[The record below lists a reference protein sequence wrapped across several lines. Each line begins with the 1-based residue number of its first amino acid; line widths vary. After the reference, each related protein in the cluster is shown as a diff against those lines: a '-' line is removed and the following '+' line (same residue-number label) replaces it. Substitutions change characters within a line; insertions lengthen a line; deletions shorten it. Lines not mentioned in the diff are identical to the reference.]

1 MEQNSCSLVL
11 RLFGPQLDQVTQ
23 VLRTAAGQGCPGLN
37 LLMKNGEYAVC
48 VTARGGDAASVCR
61 RWQDYFE
68 SRFGD
73 AVFCVGEESL
83 ANVAVEALAKSGRL
97 FVAADAATGKLLD
110 AALAGCDKAGSVYD
124 FGAQSYAH
132 PKRGGRVV
140 PNKHLLKKYPHC
152 PVQPAATRA
161 HAALR
166 VSGADWAAA
175 YCPAGDQHPAF
186 VLACNDKYAWVR
198 PLPAD
203 GDEQALAAGWLL
215 DMLRRM
221 AQGKDMDSFV
231 ERFKLGGPAPKLELP
246 GLSKWRFGGISI
258 IIICLVQKELF
269 N

>member
-83 ANVAVEALAKSGRL
+83 ANVAVDALAKSGRL

-132 PKRGGRVV
+132 PKRGARVA
-140 PNKHLLKKYPHC
+140 PHKHL
-152 PVQPAATRA
+152 
-161 HAALR
+161 
-166 VSGADWAAA
+166 
-175 YCPAGDQHPAF
+175 
-186 VLACNDKYAWVR
+186 
-198 PLPAD
+198 
-203 GDEQALAAGWLL
+203 
-215 DMLRRM
+215 
-221 AQGKDMDSFV
+221 
-231 ERFKLGGPAPKLELP
+231 
-246 GLSKWRFGGISI
+246 
-258 IIICLVQKELF
+258 
-269 N
+269 